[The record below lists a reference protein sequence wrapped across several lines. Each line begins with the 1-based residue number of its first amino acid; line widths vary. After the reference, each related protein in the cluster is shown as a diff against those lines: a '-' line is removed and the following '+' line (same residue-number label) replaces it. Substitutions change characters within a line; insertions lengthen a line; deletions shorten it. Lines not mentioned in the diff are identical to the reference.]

1 MSKGKEL
8 ERQREPMRWGERSNQ
23 GWTEAM
29 VQQGEREKD
38 RESESYRETCA
49 ERRSTRGRPRCN
61 TRKARIRDKGQ
72 RHKEMR
78 NTTYMAKRTAMARVL
93 GKQRR

>member
-1 MSKGKEL
+1 M
-8 ERQREPMRWGERSNQ
+8 ERERSNQ

-61 TRKARIRDKGQ
+61 TRKARSRDKGP
-72 RHKEMR
+72 RHKGMK
-78 NTTYMAKRTAMARVL
+78 NTTEMAKRTALSKVV